1 MNRIS
6 SIALASLLTFAIV
19 PAANAGLQDQV
30 LKKLRLCRPGPG
42 NEEWCPEAKPP
53 TPKPPG
59 DPNPPGECK
68 PVCSPDGQ
76 WCTTCGPQEGD
87 GRPADPFDLPIV
99 GNGIAVADG
108 DVVVLRGHGWHA
120 EVGKDAIA
128 WCVEPEMAADGR
140 GRCGFNPTPTT
151 FGCQYFPEE
160 GPADDLMV
168 CILTILDGMCG
179 GCISGCQGD
188 ECGEEE

>member
-1 MNRIS
+1 M
-6 SIALASLLTFAIV
+6 
-19 PAANAGLQDQV
+19 
-30 LKKLRLCRPGPG
+30 
-42 NEEWCPEAKPP
+42 PP
-53 TPKPPG
+53 TPMFPATVYAFNATCGVMPLSPHARRP
-59 DPNPPGECK
+59 DT
-68 PVCSPDGQ
+68 PDGQ

-120 EVGKDAIA
+120 EVGEDAIA
-128 WCVEPEMAADGR
+128 WCVEPELATDGR
-140 GRCGFNPTPTT
+140 GRCGFYPVPTQ

-168 CILTILDGMCG
+168 CILTMLDGMCG

>member
-1 MNRIS
+1 MNRII
-6 SIALASLLTFAIV
+6 SIAIASLLTFGMTSQ
-19 PAANAGLQDQV
+19 PAQAGVMLDHLLKRLRACRWFGDYYVCKQDTPPSGPV
-30 LKKLRLCRPGPG
+30 GKPGP
-42 NEEWCPEAKPP
+42 CV
-53 TPKPPG
+53 
-59 DPNPPGECK
+59 

-76 WCTTCGPQEGD
+76 WCKTCD
-87 GRPADPFDLPIV
+87 GGEVGPFDLPIA
-99 GNGIAVADG
+99 GEGIAVADG

-120 EVGKDAIA
+120 EVGEDAIA
-128 WCVEPEMAADGR
+128 WCVEPEMAADGH

-179 GCISGCQGD
+179 GCISGCQGN